1 MKFDTILSAAESPSV
16 LSGIVALRK
25 HTSARAKGVRQTE
38 SSHYQFVAEL
48 DVKAEAW
55 HMVNDRG
62 QVPSAADG
70 IITAEPDPPHTM
82 AFPRGM
88 PREIQ
93 MLHPE
98 ALLMWGSSS
107 GSFYPML
114 VQEIGRKS
122 LLSTFEHGN
131 DPAFRATA
139 VVNRTTGIIEKM
151 AILGDLTILTEVEID
166 VPLARESEPEFVPIT
181 DWIRPNY

>member
-1 MKFDTILSAAESPSV
+1 MKFNTILSTTDSHSV

-25 HTSARAKGVRQTE
+25 HASARAKGVRQTG

-48 DVKAEAW
+48 DAKEEAW

-62 QVPSAADG
+62 QIYSAVDG
-70 IITAEPDPPHTM
+70 IITAEPDLPHAM

-88 PREIQ
+88 PQEIQ

-98 ALLMWGSSS
+98 ALLMWGRASE
-107 GSFYPML
+107 SFYPML
-114 VQEIGRKS
+114 LQEIGRKS
-122 LLSTFEHGN
+122 LLITFEHVN
-131 DPAFRATA
+131 DPAFRPTA

-151 AILGDLTILTEVEID
+151 AILGDLTIMTEVEID
-166 VPLARESEPEFVPIT
+166 VPLGRESEPEFVPIT

>member
-1 MKFDTILSAAESPSV
+1 MKFDTILSAADSHSV

-25 HTSARAKGVRQTE
+25 HTAVRAKGVRQTG

-48 DVKAEAW
+48 DETAEAW

-62 QVPSAADG
+62 HIFSAADG
-70 IITAEPDPPHTM
+70 IITAEPDPPH
-82 AFPRGM
+82 AVPFPRGM
-88 PREIQ
+88 PQEIQ

-98 ALLMWGSSS
+98 ALLMWGRASD
-107 GSFYPML
+107 GFYPML

-122 LLSTFEHGN
+122 LLITFERGN
-131 DPAFRATA
+131 DPAYRATA

-151 AILGDLTILTEVEID
+151 AILGDLTIMTEVEID
-166 VPLARESEPEFVPIT
+166 VPLAGECEPEFVPIT

>member
-1 MKFDTILSAAESPSV
+1 MKFNTILSTTESHRV
-16 LSGIVALRK
+16 LGAIVALR
-25 HTSARAKGVRQTE
+25 HHISARAKGLRQTG

-48 DVKAEAW
+48 DAKAQAW

-62 QVPSAADG
+62 HVSSAADG
-70 IITAEPDPPHTM
+70 IITPEPEPPHAM

-88 PREIQ
+88 PQEIQ

-98 ALLMWGSSS
+98 ALLMWGRSSE
-107 GSFYPML
+107 SFYPVL
-114 VQEIGRKS
+114 LQEIGRKS
-122 LLSTFEHGN
+122 LLITFEHVN

-151 AILGDLTILTEVEID
+151 AILGDVTILTEVEID

-181 DWIRPNY
+181 DWIRPDY